1 MVTFLTI
8 LFAVLMFSLLIFVH
22 EFGHFI
28 AAKLSGVR
36 VNEFSIFMGPAI
48 VKWQRGDT
56 LYAIRCIPIGGYCAM
71 EGEDADTDDPHS
83 FQKAKWWK
91 RLIILVAGSF
101 MNFVIGILLIF
112 IILLPATG
120 FSTTDVDAIMPGS
133 SLSEGNAILA
143 GDRLL
148 KMDGEKLYI
157 QPDFSLILEVKPSER
172 HDVLVLRDGE
182 KLLLED
188 VLFEVRELTEEDG
201 SQFVGYGI
209 QFRGTEATF
218 GQKLKYTWNYA
229 LDYVRMVRLSLA
241 MLFNGQAGV
250 SDMSGPVGIV
260 NQMSQS
266 AQAAQSAGDAVYT
279 MLNFAALIAINL
291 AVMNLLPIPAL
302 DGGRVVGLLLTT
314 IVESIT
320 KKKLDPKYEGYLHAV
335 GMILLLAFMA
345 FITLK
350 DIFGLFR

>member
-1 MVTFLTI
+1 MTFLII

-48 VKWQRGDT
+48 VKWQRGET
-56 LYAIRCIPIGGYCAM
+56 LYAIRTIPIGGYCAM
-71 EGEDADTDDPHS
+71 EGEESDTNDPRS

-91 RLIILVAGSF
+91 RFVILVAGSA
-101 MNFVIGILLIF
+101 MNFIAGVLIIF
-112 IILLPATG
+112 IILLPAKV
-120 FSTTDVDAIMPGS
+120 FVTTDVARIMPGS
-133 SLSEGNAILA
+133 SLSEGNAILP

-148 KMDGEKLYI
+148 KIDGENLYI
-157 QPDFSLILEVKPSER
+157 QPDFSLVLEVMPAKT

-182 KLLLED
+182 KVLLED
-188 VLFEVRELTEEDG
+188 VAFDARELIDENG
-201 SQFVGYGI
+201 KPFVGYDI
-209 QFRGTEATF
+209 VFGTAQADI

-241 MLFNGQAGV
+241 MLIRGDAGV
-250 SDMSGPVGIV
+250 QDMSGPVGIV
-260 NQMSQS
+260 DQMSQ
-266 AQAAQSAGDAVYT
+266 AAKSAGSLDGALYT
-279 MLNFAALIAINL
+279 VLNFASLIAINL

-302 DGGRVVGLLLTT
+302 DGGRVVCLLITT
-314 IVESIT
+314 AVEAIT
-320 KKKLDPKYEGYLHAV
+320 KKKINPKYEGYLHAA
-335 GMILLLAFMA
+335 GMLLLLGFMA

-350 DIFGLFR
+350 DVFGLFK